1 VERGVE
7 PEELGLLESV
17 VVMAELSLRE
27 RLQPALLDRLV
38 DEERLLTIYTLS
50 FERARLVRLGILEGD
65 LRGVLISQGLTS
77 VPGARSGVNGTGDLL
92 ELRFSAPSGRVSI
105 SQINGLL
112 LKPPGAPE
120 GVSLERLCEIEARNV
135 LNESAETA
143 EQRFAAGRRLR
154 EIVSRDL
161 AFLLNASSLEATDD
175 LDALPY
181 VRSSVVNFGMPSL
194 AGRAA
199 SSVSADQLARRIEG
213 VIRNF
218 EPRLTKVRVSHDPQ
232 SEQAQDPEMSFRIEA
247 QLWSQPA
254 PHQVVLHT
262 RINTESGEV
271 RINDPGSR

>member
-1 VERGVE
+1 
-7 PEELGLLESV
+7 
-17 VVMAELSLRE
+17 MAELSLRE
-27 RLQPALLDRLV
+27 RLQPALLDRLI
-38 DEERLLTIYTLS
+38 DEERLLTLYALT
-50 FERARLVRLGILEGD
+50 FERAPLVRLGILEGD
-65 LRGVLISQGLTS
+65 LRGALVAEGLTP
-77 VPGARSGVNGTGDLL
+77 VPGAGVNATGDLL
-92 ELRFSAPSGRVSI
+92 ELRFSAPSGRVGL
-105 SQINGLL
+105 SQLNGLL

-120 GVSLERLCEIEARNV
+120 GVLLERLCDIEARNV
-135 LNESAETA
+135 LNESAETP

-161 AFLLNASSLEATDD
+161 ALLLNATSLEATDD

-199 SSVSADQLARRIEG
+199 SSLSSDQLARRIEA

-218 EPRLTKVRVSHDPQ
+218 EPRLTKVRVSHDPE
-232 SEQAQDPEMSFRIEA
+232 SERAQEPEMSFRIDA

-271 RINDPGSR
+271 RVNDPGSR

>member
-1 VERGVE
+1 
-7 PEELGLLESV
+7 
-17 VVMAELSLRE
+17 MAELSLRE
-27 RLQPALLDRLV
+27 RLQPALLDRLI
-38 DEERLLTIYTLS
+38 DEERLLTLYTLS

-65 LRGVLISQGLTS
+65 LRGVLIAQGLTP
-77 VPGARSGVNGTGDLL
+77 VPGAGVNVSGELL

-105 SQINGLL
+105 SQLNVLL

-135 LNESAETA
+135 LNDSAETA

-218 EPRLTKVRVSHDPQ
+218 EPRLTKVRVSHDPE
-232 SEQAQDPEMSFRIEA
+232 SEQAQEPEMSFRIDA

-262 RINTESGEV
+262 RINTESGEARV
-271 RINDPGSR
+271 DDPGSR